1 MKLFTQLALVSAI
14 AASGSAFAMQ
24 SMNDQ
29 DLSSTTGQDGITILI
44 APGAGDTTA
53 SPLLAGMVGQITV
66 DTAILHDKDG
76 VTASGVGS
84 EAGAIVIGKFN
95 DGVAT
100 DGTIPLAIQA
110 SGPIV
115 VAIDASGSATTAG
128 TGTTGHVATGN
139 APYLNINVA
148 LPSSLNIITGDIA
161 VAGSNRGAIAVG
173 DSTVASAATGGTVG
187 TPVKILNSMTIG
199 LNSTTLNIQL
209 GNTQQGAMILL
220 GGVVNGGLSISG
232 GGVTDATAGAGG
244 TLGTGD
250 LLLTNG
256 ALATGAAGK
265 LNINAAIDVVTGA
278 NLGLG
283 AGSTSGGLALTLGQ
297 AGVADS
303 AKYNVMLENVTL
315 GGPSSTLGDL
325 ELQGVNLTGTK
336 VVIMGH

>member
-29 DLSSTTGQDGITILI
+29 DMSSTTGQDGITILI
-44 APGAGDTTA
+44 APGAGDIA
-53 SPLLAGMVGQITV
+53 SSPLLPGMVGQITV

-76 VTASGVGS
+76 VGAGS
-84 EAGAIVIGKFN
+84 EAGAIVIGKAN
-95 DGVAT
+95 DGS
-100 DGTIPLAIQA
+100 TIPLAIQA
-110 SGPIV
+110 SGPIEV
-115 VAIDASGSATTAG
+115 NIDASGSGTAAG
-128 TGTTGHVATGN
+128 TGSTGHVALGG
-139 APYLNINVA
+139 APFLNINVV

-161 VAGSNRGAIAVG
+161 VAGSARGGLAVG
-173 DSTVASAATGGTVG
+173 DSAVADAATGGTVG
-187 TPVKILNSMTIG
+187 TAVKILNSMTIG

-209 GNTQQGAMILL
+209 GNTPQGAMIVL
-220 GGVVNGGLSISG
+220 GGNVTGGLSIANG
-232 GGVTDATAGAGG
+232 GITDATAGAGG

-256 ALATGAAGK
+256 AAATGVAGNLTLAAS
-265 LNINAAIDVVTGA
+265 IDVVSAA
-278 NLGLG
+278 NLTAALG
-283 AGSTSGGLALTLGQ
+283 TPAPGGLSLTLGT

-325 ELQGVNLTGTK
+325 ELQGVNLTGTR